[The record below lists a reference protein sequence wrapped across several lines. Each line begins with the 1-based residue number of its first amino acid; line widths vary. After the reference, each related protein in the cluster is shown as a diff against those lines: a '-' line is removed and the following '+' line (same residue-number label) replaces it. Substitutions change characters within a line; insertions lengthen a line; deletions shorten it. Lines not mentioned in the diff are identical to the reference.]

1 MSFLFTSFI
10 FFLSGPLICFVSF
23 PFLFFVFLPFFPCVS
38 KNPQSAHFQN
48 RVKSRL
54 LIRGFYCTKLVVM
67 TLLHCFSDGG
77 YQHNKTHPSFAQ
89 LTLLFG
95 ELIRNEVFSHNS
107 YMCTLISRGDLQPTP
122 PVSIPS
128 PPRPVIQS
136 IEHPPEADPMGIE
149 ECVQEGDAQGGID
162 IHGLVSCFFIITP
175 FTYTCLLTDISL
187 SHRGDHGRGIR
198 TPSLSPPPRPPIP
211 LFKGLSTLEH
221 PIIALSPPPLR

>member
-1 MSFLFTSFI
+1 
-10 FFLSGPLICFVSF
+10 
-23 PFLFFVFLPFFPCVS
+23 
-38 KNPQSAHFQN
+38 
-48 RVKSRL
+48 
-54 LIRGFYCTKLVVM
+54 M
-67 TLLHCFSDGG
+67 TLLHCFADGG

-187 SHRGDHGRGIR
+187 SHWDDHGRGIR
-198 TPSLSPPPRPPIP
+198 TPSIPFPPPPARP
-211 LFKGLSTLEH
+211 
-221 PIIALSPPPLR
+221 